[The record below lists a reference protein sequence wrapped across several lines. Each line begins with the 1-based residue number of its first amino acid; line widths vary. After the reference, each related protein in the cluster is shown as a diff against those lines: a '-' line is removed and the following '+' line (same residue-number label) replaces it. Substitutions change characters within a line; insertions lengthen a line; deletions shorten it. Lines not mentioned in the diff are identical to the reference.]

1 MDRLRSN
8 VSPSYF
14 FSAIYE
20 EVSRKKR
27 KDSKKRIRGD
37 QSSTLIESMKQQ
49 FNQGRTQHS
58 HSHNGNHLTSFRLL
72 LFFSA
77 IQLFVS
83 RKKRKDSKK
92 EIRGDQSSTLIK
104 PLIQQF
110 NQGRTQHSHSHNGF
124 HITSFRLLSFF
135 SAIQLFVSRKKRKDS
150 KKRDPMRSAINTHQT
165 TDTTIQLRQ
174 DTTLSYQ

>member
-58 HSHNGNHLTSFRLL
+58 HSHNGFHLNFFRLL
-72 LFFSA
+72 PFFSA
-77 IQLFVS
+77 IQLS
-83 RKKRKDSKK
+83 TAARRSIWRKKPRANACQSACSNSHHIQHPCISGGPPAAH
-92 EIRGDQSSTLIK
+92 EQSTREPVSLRHGFVASLQACIR
-104 PLIQQF
+104 P
-110 NQGRTQHSHSHNGF
+110 
-124 HITSFRLLSFF
+124 
-135 SAIQLFVSRKKRKDS
+135 
-150 KKRDPMRSAINTHQT
+150 
-165 TDTTIQLRQ
+165 
-174 DTTLSYQ
+174 